1 LAKKDAKLQD
11 WFRYSRVDLR
21 MAKALFEKNDAEMW
35 RGVAFN
41 CQQSAEKAI
50 KGFLTY
56 KKISFQTTH
65 DIGSLAT
72 KILVSNPELEPLLKR
87 ASTLT
92 KYAIMY
98 RYPDAVQEELTKVH
112 VEDAIDCA
120 YKVLDKMSA
129 LIPFDSLF
137 EV

>member
-1 LAKKDAKLQD
+1 
-11 WFRYSRVDLR
+11 
-21 MAKALFEKNDAEMW
+21 M
-35 RGVAFN
+35 
-41 CQQSAEKAI
+41 
-50 KGFLTY
+50 
-56 KKISFQTTH
+56 TTH

-72 KILVSNPELEPLLKR
+72 KILVSNPDLELLLKR

-98 RYPDAVQEELTKVH
+98 RYPDAIQEELTKEH
-112 VEDAIDCA
+112 IEDAIVCA

>member
-1 LAKKDAKLQD
+1 
-11 WFRYSRVDLR
+11 

-65 DIGSLAT
+65 DVGSLAT
-72 KILVSNPELEPLLKR
+72 KILISNPELEPLLKR

-92 KYAIMY
+92 KFAIMY
-98 RYPDAVQEELTKVH
+98 RYPDAVQEDLTKAQ

-120 YKVLDKMSA
+120 YHVLDKMSA
-129 LIPFDSLF
+129 LIPFHSLF

>member
-1 LAKKDAKLQD
+1 
-11 WFRYSRVDLR
+11 
-21 MAKALFEKNDAEMW
+21 MAKALFEKNDVEMW

-50 KGFLTY
+50 MGFLTY
-56 KKISFQTTH
+56 KKISFQYTH

-72 KILVSNPELEPLLKR
+72 KILALNPELEPLLKR

-98 RYPDAVQEELTKVH
+98 RYPDAVQEELTKDRI
-112 VEDAIDCA
+112 EDAIDCA
-120 YKVLDKMSA
+120 YNVIDKMSA
-129 LIPFDSLF
+129 LIPFGSLF
-137 EV
+137 KFNS

>member
-1 LAKKDAKLQD
+1 
-11 WFRYSRVDLR
+11 
-21 MAKALFEKNDAEMW
+21 MAQVLFKKNDVEMW

-72 KILVSNPELEPLLKR
+72 KILISNPELESLLKR

-92 KYAIMY
+92 KFAIMY
-98 RYPDAVQEELTKVH
+98 RYPDAVQEELTKER
-112 VEDAIDCA
+112 VEDAVDCA
-120 YKVLDKMSA
+120 YKILDKMSA